1 MDEWF
6 EWIDEWMEEVL
17 YGCINRFNNGWIEM
31 DGLIDKINDKM
42 DDKVLDDRQM
52 NEQWTNT

>member
-1 MDEWF
+1 
-6 EWIDEWMEEVL
+6 
-17 YGCINRFNNGWIEM
+17 M